1 MSACR
6 EEGECDNA
14 GRPVCGCAGLMYGPN
29 RHPVP
34 IGRARLGRQEDG
46 PARST
51 GEVGSCRWREGA
63 GPWELEGQETA
74 TGPRV
79 KIDTGRMTSGGSRAY
94 FMRKRSRPR
103 AVGSLRRVTRCGVW
117 NVSGRPIRAS
127 VGMRAAWDCP

>member
-14 GRPVCGCAGLMYGPN
+14 GRPVWGCAGLMYGPN

-46 PARST
+46 QDGGPARST
-51 GEVGSCRWREGA
+51 GEVGSGRWRDGA

-79 KIDTGRMTSGGSRAY
+79 KIDTGR
-94 FMRKRSRPR
+94 
-103 AVGSLRRVTRCGVW
+103 
-117 NVSGRPIRAS
+117 
-127 VGMRAAWDCP
+127 